1 MENMT
6 KTESQE
12 ELLKQ
17 FRAEVSAKPKTKQS
31 QLAQYDAFIAAM
43 RNDGGTWRTIALY
56 LSKAG
61 FQVSGESVRSYWH
74 RHHRKPRTSATR
86 ASSPNQLQKKWIF
99 NPPDTLE

>member
-1 MENMT
+1 MENKT

-31 QLAQYDAFIAAM
+31 QLAQYDDFIAAM
-43 RNDGGTWRTIALY
+43 RNDRGTWRTIALY

-74 RHHRKPRTSATR
+74 RHHRKPRTSASRTN
-86 ASSPNQLQKKWIF
+86 PEQLQKKWIF
-99 NPPDTLE
+99 NPPGTLE